1 MLGYKVYFLL
11 GTMVHGMRTEYGESP
26 PPPPVYEKYRLNLVK
41 PPFFREIKKT
51 LSTPLKLGNV
61 LFSLFL
67 KKNPQQFLMSSSQK
81 NKFLKICQC
90 ANKAEC
96 RTS

>member
-26 PPPPVYEKYRLNLVK
+26 PPPVYEKYRLNLVK
-41 PPFFREIKKT
+41 PPFFHEIKKNPVYAPEIGKRT
-51 LSTPLKLGNV
+51 
-61 LFSLFL
+61 FL
-67 KKNPQQFLMSSSQK
+67 TIPKKNPQQFLMSSSQK